1 MPLRGLPRRVAC
13 RASGFRRG
21 SALRVSA
28 RPARHSRRSNGL
40 AAKTCPPRPR
50 RGSRRGCPARGARR
64 PPGRAAISR
73 IGFAEH
79 RAEGS
84 RDAPRARERSRLQM
98 NAIAVFEERRRELDT
113 LLAELN
119 HVLWQRGIPAAAD
132 ADGAPCDQ
140 QASLCELVERL
151 EREVHTLPARKS
163 VRLLAGIVFRA
174 AQARLQAFATLAG
187 RLSEAER
194 ARLAAL
200 LRLGEQERRGIATCE
215 AAVRSRHCRRGTRP
229 RRLGPTR
236 FTGPRAGARGAAPRA
251 DGRDASGGTRRGSS
265 PGGRAAS
272 RRPRPRRAGPRRRS

>member
-200 LRLGEQERRGIATCE
+200 LRLGEQERRGIATLLRLPEGERRELAIILGLPDVESQVLATFVANGE
-215 AAVRSRHCRRGTRP
+215 AEVGE
-229 RRLGPTR
+229 GPTPEDAEASPDETHGAVIR
-236 FTGPRAGARGAAPRA
+236 RTG
-251 DGRDASGGTRRGSS
+251 
-265 PGGRAAS
+265 
-272 RRPRPRRAGPRRRS
+272 